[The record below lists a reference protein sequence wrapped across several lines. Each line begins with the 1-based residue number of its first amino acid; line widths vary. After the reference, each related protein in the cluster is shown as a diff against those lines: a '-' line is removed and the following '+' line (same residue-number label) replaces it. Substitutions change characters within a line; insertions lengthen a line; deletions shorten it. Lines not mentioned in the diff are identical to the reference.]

1 MTTLKQ
7 QSNPFSTGG
16 GGVNFETRVQAA
28 FTVAMLSGGVAPCLL
43 SFSITG
49 LKLQGR
55 YLGFHTDDLIVLAK
69 HSQTGEEAKLLI
81 QIKHDISISEA
92 NLTFVEVIQSA
103 WADFNNQSFNHKIDA
118 VALITASLS
127 KDDASN
133 VRSIL
138 EWARFSENEKE
149 FLQKVNTAK
158 FSSQKKKNKLQ
169 IFRDH
174 LKTANQG
181 TEVSDEQ
188 LWEFLKIFHLIGYD
202 LDTESGST
210 LSLLFSLISRC
221 SSENPQLIWSR
232 VLDTVQ
238 TANQN
243 AGTLSVET
251 LPNDIVSLFNN
262 AKQLSLGW
270 LADIKKFSEHGDVI
284 LEQIRSTISDISIKR
299 PEIKQL
305 IDLSES
311 SSFIF
316 VTGERGVGKSGLVK
330 VFSEHFSQNVPI
342 FCLRAEEFEQPH
354 LDYIFSAMGLKS
366 SLSELETN
374 FALITKKYLI
384 IESLEKVL
392 ELNNRRAFTD
402 LLHWLKKQCG
412 WTVIAT
418 VRDYA
423 YQEIISSYFQQP
435 SNTEFNTLT
444 LSKLSDEQLQD
455 LCIQLKILQKIA
467 TNSNL
472 KSLLKYPF
480 CAEIASRILA
490 TGREFTSEEGE
501 KEFKVAV
508 WHRII
513 EKREERKNG
522 MPSKR
527 KQAFINIAVQ
537 RAKKM
542 VYGVPAREF
551 DSEAVDKLVSDN
563 LIYRDNKKD
572 LLSPAHDVLEDWA
585 IEEYIGEI
593 YQQNFDSVETF
604 IQQVGHEPAMNRA
617 FRLWLYSKLKSGENI
632 SDFIYSILDNSDIQP
647 YWKDATIAAILLG
660 DEPNNFLNELKPKLL
675 MDNEK
680 LLKRFCFILRVACKI
695 PNKDRAYPKNLF
707 FQPHGQGWQALID
720 FIFDNKEYLSQSIL
734 LDVVPVLEDWTGF
747 LHPDR
752 EIPPSA
758 RKTGLLALHL
768 LHPLKDSYED
778 TDYRDSLLKII
789 IKITPAISEE
799 FIDLLEKDVF
809 LNNLENRKNKLH
821 YVDQFC
827 GLCLTSFYEL
837 AFLCKHQPDIVIRLA
852 KFRWFLDEEK
862 DNYQDR
868 YSSEVDMDFGLTDDY
883 GYGFFPPSGLKGP
896 FQRLLTYYPRKA
908 LDFILEL
915 LNRSA
920 KYYAH
925 SDLDHPTSQY
935 RGIRYPEPC
944 IEQVG
949 IQLEDGSIIKQ
960 YCSGRLWLAYRGFS
974 VVPYVLQCALMA
986 LENWLITCVENY
998 EQDIIKLL
1006 FDYILR
1012 NSNSVMS
1019 TAILA
1024 SVATGFPLKVGKFVL
1039 PLLRVPELYRLDLE
1053 RHMKEQGEREINWF
1067 APQFRQDYF
1076 NETYTQERRTAAQR
1090 HWRKET
1096 LESLIMRLQ
1105 FSEWRDDALAAIDAM
1120 RSSVE
1125 SYDGMVSALFHR
1137 IDSRGW
1143 KPIINKENNT
1153 ISFEPENIEPELVV
1167 VQQRLLEQSQIHN
1180 RFAAL
1185 NLWATHT
1192 FKRESLERECYQTWD
1207 KALLEAKELSKKYE
1221 HSTTDDIISILYR
1234 GIITAAAVFIRDHS
1248 SELTI
1253 DDVLWCRERI
1263 ISTVLEKADTHNYM
1277 EGSISDEVAAAA
1289 SVLPILLDFATDDEK
1304 IVIKRVIVTAL
1315 THADQNVRHQTAN
1328 GIRLHLWQR
1337 DEEFAQNCFLGSI
1350 AYARFKQENIFKEYP
1365 SYNFW
1370 DQNSKKQAKE
1380 EQQKFHA
1387 QKEEFRE
1394 QLAQRQFLLS
1404 NFDPITLQ
1412 THKPNYILAPNL
1424 MIAYESTRAE
1434 HLELFSQML
1443 NLFFKYEQD
1452 ENKNYS
1458 GRIDPKI
1465 ELEFTKHFAKHL
1477 LCAYKLNLLRYLEQ
1491 LKEGCVVAP
1500 RFMRYLILCIAVES
1514 EKINEKSIYWDF
1526 CQKLSNAIQRVTL
1539 EMLKDKE
1546 QLQQRDKRDLILGA
1560 LQAELDWKG
1569 DEQEAKDIALGK
1581 SFILEFSEKAGKNPI
1596 VFGALAKL
1604 IHHFPSVLFETGI
1617 SILAEIY
1624 RTEGRDLLSDEKNTG
1639 FYLEW
1644 GIQRFLDT
1652 TQKNEL
1658 PIKIYESCLT
1668 LLDACVETT
1677 SPRAYFLREH
1687 LVRTYVKKV

>member
-7 QSNPFSTGG
+7 QSNPISTGG

-28 FTVAMLSGGVAPCLL
+28 FTVVMLSGGVAPCLP
-43 SFSITG
+43 SFLITG

-69 HSQTGEEAKLLI
+69 HSQTGEEAKLRI
-81 QIKHDISISEA
+81 QVKLDISITEA
-92 NLTFVEVIQSA
+92 NEIFAEVIKNA
-103 WADFNNQSFNHKIDA
+103 WADFKDEDFNHKIDA
-118 VALITASLS
+118 IALITLPLS
-127 KDDASN
+127 KNDINS
-133 VRSIL
+133 VRPIL
-138 EWARFSENEKE
+138 EWARFSESEQE
-149 FLQKVNTAK
+149 FLQKINTEK
-158 FSSQKKKNKLQ
+158 LSSQGKRSKLQ
-169 IFRDH
+169 VFRVH
-174 LKTANQG
+174 LKTANEG
-181 TEVSDEQ
+181 IEVSDKQ

-221 SSENPQLIWSR
+221 SSENPQLVWSR
-232 VLDTVQ
+232 VLDAVQ

-262 AKQLSLGW
+262 AKQLSFGW

-299 PEIKQL
+299 PEIEQL

-316 VTGERGVGKSGLVK
+316 IAGERGVGKSGLVK

-366 SLSELETN
+366 SLGDLETG
-374 FALITKKYLI
+374 FALIPKKYLI

-392 ELNNRRAFTD
+392 ELSNRRAFTD

-423 YQEIISSYFQQP
+423 YQQIRFLISECVSNPAIITLPQ
-435 SNTEFNTLT
+435 FN
-444 LSKLSDEQLQD
+444 DEQYQE
-455 LCIQLKILQKIA
+455 LCTQIEILQRIVE
-467 TNSNL
+467 NSPL
-472 KSLLKYPF
+472 KSLLRLPF
-480 CAEIASRILA
+480 LADFACKILN
-490 TGREFTSEEGE
+490 TGRNFEPKDGEREFQT
-501 KEFKVAV
+501 AV
-508 WHRII
+508 WQYII
-513 EKREERKNG
+513 KKEEEQKNG

-542 VYGVPAREF
+542 VYGVPPAREF
-551 DSEAVDKLVSDN
+551 DSEAVDKLVADN

-585 IEEYIGEI
+585 IEEYIEEI

-632 SDFIYSILDNSDIQP
+632 SDFIYSILDNRDIQP

-707 FQPHGQGWQALID
+707 FQPHGQGWQVLID

-734 LDVVPVLEDWTGF
+734 SDVVPVLEDLIGF
-747 LHPDR
+747 LPLDR

-778 TDYRDSLLKII
+778 TDYRDSLLKIV
-789 IKITPAISEE
+789 IKITPTISEE
-799 FIDLLEKDVF
+799 FIDLLEQDVF

-827 GLCLTSFYEL
+827 DLCLTSFNEL

-862 DNYQDR
+862 DNHRNRD
-868 YSSEVDMDFGLTDDY
+868 SSREEKYFGLSYDY
-883 GYGFFPPSGLKGP
+883 GHGFFPPSGLKGP
-896 FQRLLTYYPRKA
+896 FQRLLTYHPNKA
-908 LDFILEL
+908 LDFIIEL

-944 IEQVG
+944 IEQVV

-974 VVPYVLQCALMA
+974 VVPNVLQCALMA
-986 LENWLITCVENY
+986 LENWIIAIVESESKN
-998 EQDIIKLL
+998 IGWL

-1039 PLLRVPELYRLDLE
+1039 PLLRVPELYLLELE
-1053 RHMKEQGEREINWF
+1053 RHMKEQGEKEINWF
-1067 APQFRQDYF
+1067 APQFRQDHF
-1076 NETYTQERRTAAQR
+1076 NEIYAQERKTAAQR
-1090 HWRKET
+1090 AWRQEHLET
-1096 LESLIMRLQ
+1096 LVIRLQ
-1105 FSEWRDDALAAIDAM
+1105 LFSEWRDDVLAAIDAM
-1120 RSSVE
+1120 RSSEE

-1143 KPIINKENNT
+1143 KPIINRENNT
-1153 ISFEPENIEPELVV
+1153 ILFEPKNIEPELVV
-1167 VQQRLLEQSQIHN
+1167 VQQRLLEQSQIYN

-1192 FKRESLERECYQTWD
+1192 FKGESIERERYQTWD

-1221 HSTTDDIISILYR
+1221 PSTTDDIISILYR
-1234 GIITAAAVFIRDHS
+1234 
-1248 SELTI
+1248 
-1253 DDVLWCRERI
+1253 
-1263 ISTVLEKADTHNYM
+1263 
-1277 EGSISDEVAAAA
+1277 
-1289 SVLPILLDFATDDEK
+1289 TDLK
-1304 IVIKRVIVTAL
+1304 SLI
-1315 THADQNVRHQTAN
+1315 
-1328 GIRLHLWQR
+1328 
-1337 DEEFAQNCFLGSI
+1337 
-1350 AYARFKQENIFKEYP
+1350 P
-1365 SYNFW
+1365 S
-1370 DQNSKKQAKE
+1370 K
-1380 EQQKFHA
+1380 
-1387 QKEEFRE
+1387 
-1394 QLAQRQFLLS
+1394 
-1404 NFDPITLQ
+1404 
-1412 THKPNYILAPNL
+1412 
-1424 MIAYESTRAE
+1424 
-1434 HLELFSQML
+1434 
-1443 NLFFKYEQD
+1443 
-1452 ENKNYS
+1452 
-1458 GRIDPKI
+1458 
-1465 ELEFTKHFAKHL
+1465 
-1477 LCAYKLNLLRYLEQ
+1477 
-1491 LKEGCVVAP
+1491 
-1500 RFMRYLILCIAVES
+1500 
-1514 EKINEKSIYWDF
+1514 
-1526 CQKLSNAIQRVTL
+1526 
-1539 EMLKDKE
+1539 
-1546 QLQQRDKRDLILGA
+1546 
-1560 LQAELDWKG
+1560 
-1569 DEQEAKDIALGK
+1569 
-1581 SFILEFSEKAGKNPI
+1581 
-1596 VFGALAKL
+1596 
-1604 IHHFPSVLFETGI
+1604 TG
-1617 SILAEIY
+1617 L
-1624 RTEGRDLLSDEKNTG
+1624 
-1639 FYLEW
+1639 
-1644 GIQRFLDT
+1644 
-1652 TQKNEL
+1652 
-1658 PIKIYESCLT
+1658 
-1668 LLDACVETT
+1668 
-1677 SPRAYFLREH
+1677 
-1687 LVRTYVKKV
+1687 